1 MSEKDKALAHLSEI
15 KSALVDKDAFFPY
28 NYNALIVWG
37 VIGIIMSFVMPS
49 MIVSSLLWGTVLSV
63 VLMGICFIVEGFLT
77 KRVNEDYDIDNC
89 TKRQKFIATT
99 FTILTLF
106 SIILTVLFAK
116 HMLITPL
123 FMIWLFAIGFGDH
136 VVGYVLNIKLFSMN
150 GYLSMA
156 SSMIL
161 LILSLFVDDLGSID
175 SVFFY
180 LCQGVSFVMLGI
192 VPILIGLKLKRQDGV

>member
-28 NYNALIVWG
+28 NYNALIIWG
-37 VIGIIMSFVMPS
+37 VIGIIMTFAIPPL
-49 MIVSSLLWGTVLSV
+49 IVSSILWGTVFSV
-63 VLMGICFIVEGFLT
+63 VLMGIGFIVEGFLT
-77 KRVNEDYDIDNC
+77 KRVNKDYDIDNC
-89 TKRQKFIATT
+89 TKRQKFIAAT

-106 SIILTVLFAK
+106 SIILTMLFAK

-123 FMIWLFAIGFGDH
+123 FMIWLFTVGFGDR
-136 VVGYVLNIKLFSMN
+136 VVGYILNIKLFSIS
-150 GYLSMA
+150 GYFSMA

-161 LILSLFVDDLGSID
+161 LILSLFVDDLGNMD
-175 SVFFY
+175 SMFFY
-180 LCQGVSFVMLGI
+180 LCQGVTFAMLGV